1 MSLCRVYVLLCGMA
15 LLSGCGF
22 RPLYGDHEGGSVS
35 REFARIEIG
44 SIRDRAGQQFRSRLL
59 YLLQPRGTAGSPAY
73 HLGVS
78 LTESSSSLG
87 VQKTSLATRAN
98 LVVTAGIS
106 LASLGGGEAL
116 YTATDQVSVSYN
128 ILNSEFATL
137 MAEKDARN
145 RAINALSENIRI
157 RLGAY
162 FERLETERK
171 GMAP

>member
-1 MSLCRVYVLLCGMA
+1 
-15 LLSGCGF
+15 
-22 RPLYGDHEGGSVS
+22 
-35 REFARIEIG
+35 
-44 SIRDRAGQQFRSRLL
+44 
-59 YLLQPRGTAGSPAY
+59 
-73 HLGVS
+73 
-78 LTESSSSLG
+78 LG
-87 VQKTSLATRAN
+87 VQKTSLVTRAN

-106 LASLGGGEAL
+106 LVSLGGGEAL

-171 GMAP
+171 GLAP